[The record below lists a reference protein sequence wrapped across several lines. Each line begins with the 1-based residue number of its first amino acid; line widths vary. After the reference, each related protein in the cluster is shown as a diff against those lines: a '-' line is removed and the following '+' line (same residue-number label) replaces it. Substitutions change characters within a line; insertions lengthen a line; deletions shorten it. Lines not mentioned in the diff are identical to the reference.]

1 MRASQQVWSVLL
13 AGLLKATQADDL
25 GTQLYLESRQVVETA
40 ADDFSK
46 AAGLPPLRRADPPQI
61 RIWHKVAMFP
71 VVSGFIVTTARVRRY
86 ESAPPSVTLPV
97 TRVHLTHMRGGPP
110 YSAFLPSLQELP
122 PYSGLMLNCGTADGA
137 SVLIDFILDGERYV
151 VSADNPEVC
160 GDSGAHAIAAIFERL
175 RSSVEKPP

>member
-1 MRASQQVWSVLL
+1 MR
-13 AGLLKATQADDL
+13 
-25 GTQLYLESRQVVETA
+25 R
-40 ADDFSK
+40 
-46 AAGLPPLRRADPPQI
+46 
-61 RIWHKVAMFP
+61 
-71 VVSGFIVTTARVRRY
+71 
-86 ESAPPSVTLPV
+86 
-97 TRVHLTHMRGGPP
+97 GPP